1 MNKFIKEIIDILK
14 EKVDLSLEEL
24 ERTIEVP
31 PEEKLGDYAFPC
43 FILSKKLKKPPDKI
57 ASELSGQIKPKELI
71 EKIYSIG
78 PYVNFKVDGSKLAQE
93 VLSQICKQKESYGGD
108 ESGKGKTM
116 VIEFSS
122 PNIAKPF
129 GVGHLRS
136 TVIGNALYNLYKH
149 LGYKCIRLNH
159 LGDWG
164 TQFGTLIVAFKKWGD
179 EKKLKSDPIN
189 TLYDLY
195 VKFHHESERNPDLED
210 EARVWFKKLEQKD
223 KETTV
228 LWKRFK
234 EYSIKE
240 FQRIYQILGIEF
252 DSFAGESF
260 YDQFIDSTIEKIK
273 KAGLTQISQEAL
285 IVDLEEY
292 DLPACLLRKKDGAT
306 LYATRDI
313 TAAIYRYNT
322 YHFHKLLYVVGSAQK
337 LHFQQVFKVLELLGC
352 PWTKDLVHVDF
363 GWILFKEKVTSA
375 RRKVMS
381 TRRGSIV
388 LLEDVLN
395 RSVDLALKIIQEKNP
410 ELEDREKV
418 AFDVGI
424 GAVIFADLST
434 RRQKDVNFDWEEVLN
449 FEGQS
454 GPYIQYT
461 HARLCSLMRKY
472 DKPMGKD
479 IDYDLLKSEDE
490 YSIAKSLLDFPRQ
503 IRLAAES
510 YEPSVICSYLLELC
524 FIFNRYY
531 QKERIITSD
540 EASTRARMLLVK
552 GTQTVVKN
560 GLAILGIKAP
570 EKM

>member
-1 MNKFIKEIIDILK
+1 MNIFIKEIIDVLK
-14 EKVDLSLEEL
+14 EKVDLSPQEL
-24 ERTIEVP
+24 EKVIEIP
-31 PEEKLGDYAFPC
+31 PDEKMGDYAFPC

-57 ASELSGQIKPKELI
+57 ASELSGKLKPEELI

-78 PYVNFKVDGSKLAQE
+78 PYVNFKVNKVKLAQE
-93 VLSQICKQKESYGGD
+93 VFSKIFEQKDSYGGD
-108 ESGKGKTM
+108 ESREGKTM
-116 VIEFSS
+116 VVEFSS

-136 TVIGNALYNLYKH
+136 TVIGNALYNLYRN

-164 TQFGTLIVAFKKWGD
+164 TQFGTLIVAYKKWGD

-195 VKFHHESERNPDLED
+195 VKFHQEAEKNPDLE
-210 EARVWFKKLEQKD
+210 EKARLWFKKLEDGD
-223 KETTV
+223 KETTD

-234 EYSIKE
+234 DYSIKE

-273 KAGLTQISQEAL
+273 KAGLTQISQDAL
-285 IVDLEEY
+285 IVDLEKY

-313 TAAIYRYNT
+313 TAAIYRYDT
-322 YHFHKLLYVVGSAQK
+322 YHFEKLLYVVGSAQK
-337 LHFQQVFKVLELLGC
+337 LHFQQVFKVLELMGYD
-352 PWTKDLVHVDF
+352 WTKDLVHVDF
-363 GWILFKEKVTSA
+363 GWILFKE
-375 RRKVMS
+375 KVMS

-410 ELEDREKV
+410 ELEDKEKV

-461 HARLCSLMRKY
+461 HARLCSLIRKF
-472 DKPMGKD
+472 DKSISKD
-479 IDYDLLKSEDE
+479 VDFKLLRTEEENLMTKRLMDY
-490 YSIAKSLLDFPRQ
+490 PRQ
-503 IRLAAES
+503 IKLAAES
-510 YEPSVICSYLLELC
+510 YEPSVICSYLLDLC
-524 FIFNRYY
+524 AIFNRFY
-531 QKERIITSD
+531 QKERIITTD
-540 EASTRARMLLVK
+540 RASTQARMLLVK
-552 GTQTVVKN
+552 GAQTVVKN
-560 GLAILGIKAP
+560 GLAVLGIKAP
-570 EKM
+570 ERM

>member
-14 EKVDLSLEEL
+14 EEVDLSFEDL
-24 ERTIEVP
+24 ERTIEIP

-43 FILSKKLKKPPDKI
+43 FILSKKLRRSPERI
-57 ASELSGQIKPKELI
+57 ASDLAKQLKTEELI

-78 PYVNFKVDGSKLAQE
+78 PYVNFKVNSSKLTQE
-93 VLSQICKQKESYGGD
+93 VLSQIYNQKESYGGD

-136 TVIGNALYNLYKH
+136 TVIGSAIYNLYKH

-164 TQFGTLIVAFKKWGD
+164 TQFGTLIVAYKKWGD

-195 VKFHHESERNPDLED
+195 VKFHEESEGNPDLEE
-210 EARVWFKKLEQKD
+210 EARVWFKKLEDGD
-223 KETTV
+223 KETTD

-252 DSFAGESF
+252 DSLAGESF
-260 YDQFIDSTIEKIK
+260 YDQFIDSTIDQIK
-273 KAGLTQISQEAL
+273 KAGLTRISRDAL
-285 IVDLEEY
+285 IVNLEEY

-313 TAAIYRYNT
+313 TAAIYRYDT

-337 LHFQQVFKVLELLGC
+337 LHFQQVFKVLELMGC
-352 PWTKDLVHVDF
+352 PWTEDLVHVDF
-363 GWILFKEKVTSA
+363 GWILFKE
-375 RRKVMS
+375 KVMS

-395 RSVDLALKIIQEKNP
+395 RSVDLALKIIKEKNP
-410 ELEDREKV
+410 DLENKEKV

-424 GAVIFADLST
+424 GAVVFADLST

-472 DKPMGKD
+472 GKPIRKD
-479 IDYDLLKSEDE
+479 VNFTLLNTDEE
-490 YSIAKSLLDFPRQ
+490 YSIAKSLLDYPRQ
-503 IRLAAES
+503 IKLAAES
-510 YEPSVICSYLLELC
+510 YEPSVISSYLLDLC
-524 FIFNRYY
+524 GIFNRLY

-540 EASTRARMLLVK
+540 EVSTQARMLLVK
-552 GTQTVVKN
+552 GIQIVVKS

-570 EKM
+570 ERM

>member
-1 MNKFIKEIIDILK
+1 M
-14 EKVDLSLEEL
+14 
-24 ERTIEVP
+24 
-31 PEEKLGDYAFPC
+31 
-43 FILSKKLKKPPDKI
+43 KKPPDKI
-57 ASELSGQIKPKELI
+57 STELSSKLKPEGLI

-78 PYVNFKVDGSKLAQE
+78 PYVNFKVNKIKLAQE
-93 VLSQICKQKESYGGD
+93 VFSKIFEQKDSYGGD

-195 VKFHHESERNPDLED
+195 VKFHQESERNPDLEE

-223 KETTV
+223 KETTD
-228 LWKRFK
+228 LWKRFRD
-234 EYSIKE
+234 YSIKE

-260 YDQFIDSTIEKIK
+260 YDQFIDSTIEKMK
-273 KAGLTQISQEAL
+273 KKGLTQISQDAL
-285 IVDLEEY
+285 IVDLEKY
-292 DLPACLLRKKDGAT
+292 DLLACLLRKKDGAT

-313 TAAIYRYNT
+313 TAAIYRYDT
-322 YHFHKLLYVVGSAQK
+322 YHFEKLLYVVGSAQK
-337 LHFQQVFKVLELLGC
+337 LHFQQVFKVLELMGY
-352 PWTKDLVHVDF
+352 PWIKDLVHVDF
-363 GWILFKEKVTSA
+363 GWILFKE
-375 RRKVMS
+375 KVMS

-410 ELEDREKV
+410 ELEDKEKV

-461 HARLCSLMRKY
+461 HARLCSLMRKF
-472 DKPMGKD
+472 DKSISKD
-479 IDYDLLKSEDE
+479 VDFKLLRTEE
-490 YSIAKSLLDFPRQ
+490 ENLIAKRLLDYPRQ
-503 IRLAAES
+503 IKLAAES
-510 YEPSVICSYLLELC
+510 YEPSIICSYLLDLC
-524 FIFNRYY
+524 AVFNRFY
-531 QKERIITSD
+531 QKERIITD
-540 EASTRARMLLVK
+540 DQASTQARIILVK
-552 GTQTVVKN
+552 GVQTVVEN
-560 GLAILGIKAP
+560 GLAVLGIKVP
-570 EKM
+570 ERM

>member
-1 MNKFIKEIIDILK
+1 MNIFIKEIIDVLK
-14 EKVDLSLEEL
+14 EKVNLSPEEL
-24 ERTIEVP
+24 EKVIEIP
-31 PEEKLGDYAFPC
+31 PEEKMGDYAFPC

-57 ASELSGQIKPKELI
+57 ANELSGKLKPKELV

-78 PYVNFKVDGSKLAQE
+78 PYVNFKVNKVKLAQE
-93 VLSQICKQKESYGGD
+93 VFSKIFEQKDSYGGD

-136 TVIGNALYNLYKH
+136 TVIGNAIYNLYKH

-164 TQFGTLIVAFKKWGD
+164 TQFGTLIVAYKKWGD

-195 VKFHHESERNPDLED
+195 VKFHQESERNPDLED
-210 EARVWFKKLEQKD
+210 EARLWFKKLEQKD
-223 KETTV
+223 KETTD

-234 EYSIKE
+234 DYSIKE

-273 KAGLTQISQEAL
+273 KAGLTKISQDAL
-285 IVDLEEY
+285 IVDLEKY

-313 TAAIYRYNT
+313 TAAIYRYDT
-322 YHFHKLLYVVGSAQK
+322 YHFEKLLYVVGSAQK
-337 LHFQQVFKVLELLGC
+337 LHFQQVFKVLKLMGYS
-352 PWTKDLVHVDF
+352 WTKDLAHVDF
-363 GWILFKEKVTSA
+363 GWILFKEKV
-375 RRKVMS
+375 MS
-381 TRRGSIV
+381 TRKGSIV

-410 ELEDREKV
+410 ELEDKEKV

-472 DKPMGKD
+472 GKSISND
-479 IDYDLLKSEDE
+479 VDFKLLRTEE
-490 YSIAKSLLDFPRQ
+490 ENLIAKRLLDYPRQ
-503 IRLAAES
+503 IKMAAES
-510 YEPSVICSYLLELC
+510 YEPSIICSYLLDLC
-524 FIFNRYY
+524 AIFNRFY
-531 QKERIITSD
+531 QKERIITANQ
-540 EASTRARMLLVK
+540 ASTQARMILVK
-552 GTQTVVKN
+552 GVQTVVKN
-560 GLAILGIKAP
+560 GLALLGIKAP
-570 EKM
+570 ERM